1 MYLEELSKYKIEI
14 MKRLCLSEKIQS
26 LILLSEP
33 QNTEYQGKEM
43 MYKNIFPYAFVPDT
57 VTSART
63 FICFDLEV
71 QRVENRTFKDIDIL
85 FWTFTHQSLMR
96 TGEGVRPDLV
106 ANEID
111 KIINGNRD
119 LGLGTVEL
127 KKVLGVNPAKDYH
140 GRSLIYRS
148 VDFNRA
154 I

>member
-14 MKRLCLSEKIQS
+14 MKRLCLNSEIQS
-26 LILLSEP
+26 LILLSKS
-33 QNTEYQGKEM
+33 QNQGREM

-57 VTSART
+57 VTNSST

-71 QRVENRTFKDIDIL
+71 QRVENRTFKDINIL
-85 FWTFTHQSLMR
+85 FWIFTHQSLMR
-96 TGEGVRPDLV
+96 TENGIRTDIL

-111 KIINGNRD
+111 KIMNGNKD
-119 LGLGTVEL
+119 LGLGTVDL
-127 KKVLGVNPAKDYH
+127 KKVLRVNPAKDYY
-140 GRSLIYRS
+140 GRMLVYRS